1 MKKQDQLFYL
11 IKSLTKNELSTF
23 RNSVSNKKNY
33 MELFNAIERQDSYN
47 ENEIKELFKNRKFI
61 RQLHVTKNYLI
72 KQILK
77 SLRNDNADFSINI
90 KLNNLLSEIELLFQ
104 RELFDQCSFL
114 IEKSIK
120 IANEHEK
127 NSYLVILLNWKS
139 KINIQYKNVSDTRIH
154 VEETIQQQR
163 KYLKNALIEN
173 EYWKLTFLQFDYFS
187 KSSDEKKNFY
197 NNRLLSNA
205 DLAKTLRSKINFY
218 HINYVNA
225 TTSGQPE
232 KALEYLN
239 RLIEILESHPSRI
252 IEEPSSYITTLN
264 NKVSLLLNIKQYDQI
279 PETLEKIRSIP
290 EKFNLH
296 QKENIAVRLNL
307 RTYNIE
313 LEMYRDI
320 KDYIK
325 AEKLIQEIEYFIKSN
340 QKSITDD
347 YIVIFYYQF
356 AYIFFMINKYDNA
369 LSWTNK
375 IFQGDFDKIRTD
387 LFTYA
392 RFLNLMIHYE
402 LDNNIVLKYAVDAT
416 RKYLKRKR
424 TLLHFEKVLLKF
436 FTKISMARKDE
447 HNKLFRDLHNNLFS
461 KTDDKKKTDILDY
474 IDFNF
479 WITSKQ
485 NIL

>member
-1 MKKQDQLFYL
+1 MRKQDQLFYL
-11 IKSLTKNELSTF
+11 IKSLTSNELSNF
-23 RNSVSNKKNY
+23 RKSVSGKKNF
-33 MELFNAIERQDSYN
+33 MELFNAIEKQESYD

-61 RQLHVTKNYLI
+61 RQLHVTKNQLI
-72 KQILK
+72 KQILR
-77 SLRNDNADFSINI
+77 SIRNDNANFSINI
-90 KLNNLLSEIELLFQ
+90 KLNNLLSEIELLYQ

-114 IEKSIK
+114 MEKSLK
-120 IANEHEK
+120 LAKEHEK
-127 NSYLVILLNWKS
+127 NSYLVILLNWRS
-139 KINIQYKNVSDTRIH
+139 KINIQHKNISNTRTHI
-154 VEETIQQQR
+154 EETIQQQR
-163 KYLKNALIEN
+163 NYLENSLIEN
-173 EYWKLTFLQFDYFS
+173 DYWKLTFLQFDYFS
-187 KSSDEKKNFY
+187 KSADEKKNFY
-197 NNRLLSNA
+197 NNPLLLDA
-205 DLAKTLRSKINFY
+205 GLAKTLRSKINYY

-225 TTSGQPE
+225 TTSDNPG

-239 RLIEILESHPSRI
+239 SLVEILESHPSRI
-252 IEEPSSYITTLN
+252 VEEPSSYIITLN
-264 NKVSLLLNIKQYDQI
+264 NKVSLLLNTKQYDQI

-290 EKFNLH
+290 TKFNLH
-296 QKENIAVRLNL
+296 QKENIAVRLIL
-307 RTYNIE
+307 RTFNIE

-320 KDYIK
+320 KDYKK
-325 AEKLIQEIEYFIKSN
+325 AEKLIMEIEYFIQSN

-347 YIVIFYYQF
+347 YIVLFYYQF
-356 AYIFFMINKYDNA
+356 AYIYFMISKYDNA

-375 IFQGDFDKIRTD
+375 IFQSNFEKIRTD

-447 HNKLFRDLHNNLFS
+447 HNKLFTDLGNNLFS
-461 KTDDKKKTDILDY
+461 KTEDKKKNDILDY

-479 WITSKQ
+479 WITNKQ